1 MPLANLE
8 STAVPTES
16 CSTVITQMFMG
27 GSECLPQY
35 FVLIMNHSESGSTD
49 RNTLGYLITGSV
61 GVLEFAGV
69 RSCGERLY
77 NLLAAE
83 VSSRKCNSEDSPF
96 ISVRHGWGSE
106 LG

>member
-1 MPLANLE
+1 MLNCDYTNIHGWERVSTTVLCTDNE
-8 STAVPTES
+8 S
-16 CSTVITQMFMG
+16 
-27 GSECLPQY
+27 
-35 FVLIMNHSESGSTD
+35 SESGSTD